1 MANNISNH
9 YGKLVKKGGANVTDV
24 PGDRAKVGNRWRK
37 YKADGTDAPGQPTG
51 GWTAAP
57 VAPAISNMTI
67 AQKDEQHKIAI
78 FNAQKSWDKHVEQQE
93 RIANAPIHTPKEQA
107 YLRGEV
113 DYGEGGMW
121 GSGMGLT
128 GSSRE
133 KQMNR
138 YGPNHRGAA
147 SKERDWLDREQGV
160 GLYRGSEPLRT
171 TGHDGTVTDYSRTTK
186 NRDGSET
193 VTVTKRGKSMQYT
206 VGRNGQIVDG
216 SVRNLRPSELD
227 DVARGG
233 QEEYYRSNPDDPRW
247 NARNDPDLV
256 SRYTSP
262 EGVDEAVGRSL
273 PKRS

>member
-1 MANNISNH
+1 
-9 YGKLVKKGGANVTDV
+9 
-24 PGDRAKVGNRWRK
+24 
-37 YKADGTDAPGQPTG
+37 
-51 GWTAAP
+51 
-57 VAPAISNMTI
+57 
-67 AQKDEQHKIAI
+67 
-78 FNAQKSWDKHVEQQE
+78 
-93 RIANAPIHTPKEQA
+93 
-107 YLRGEV
+107 
-113 DYGEGGMW
+113 MW

-193 VTVTKRGKSMQYT
+193 VTVTQRGKSMQYT